1 MDVWRGRYIERDGR
15 VDRRQAG
22 AECIVLHLIAGI
34 SRTVTAERPRWDMF
48 PPGHLTWYD

>member
-1 MDVWRGRYIERDGR
+1 

-48 PPGHLTWYD
+48 PPPDISPGMIRVGGWG